1 MYKIYKEHTSLK
13 ILILSCSTGEGHNSA
28 AKAIMD
34 SLVAKGAECEF
45 IDPIC
50 FKSEK
55 RMKTVSA
62 LYNNLI
68 RKAPWFFGIIYK
80 LGEIYDFLHL
90 PSPVAYANS
99 KYSEPFS
106 NYIEEKGFDAV
117 VSTQLF
123 AMQAMVAVRKKHGVE
138 IPVYCVMTDYTV
150 IPFHKDTKTL
160 DLQFASTE
168 KGKNTLVKKGFS
180 EDRICVSGIPVNPK
194 FNIDM
199 TKSEAK
205 IKLGIPENKKVITI
219 LSGGAGCGNMVRLCK
234 KMDKALDAE
243 HLICVLPGKN
253 EKLKSKLEKEFGKNE
268 KVKVVGFTKDT
279 HIYMK
284 ASEVVLS
291 KPGGLTST
299 EIAVANRPFVH
310 LKAIPGCESYN
321 IKYFT
326 ASGLS
331 LPGKTINS
339 AVKQTLRLLNDA
351 ELSEAIMQKQREY
364 IPNDS
369 ADLIA
374 EKVLEGKI

>member
-1 MYKIYKEHTSLK
+1 MK

-34 SLVAKGAECEF
+34 SLIAKGAECEF

-50 FKSEK
+50 FKSK
-55 RMKTVSA
+55 KTMNAVSGA
-62 LYNNLI
+62 YNNLI
-68 RKAPWFFGIIYK
+68 RKAPWLFGIIYK
-80 LGEIYDFLHL
+80 LGQIYDFLRL

-106 NYIEEKGFDAV
+106 KYIEEKGFDAV

-123 AMQAMVAVRKKHGVE
+123 AMQAMVAVREKHGIR

-150 IPFHKDTKTL
+150 IPFHKDSKTL
-160 DLQFASTE
+160 DVQFASTE
-168 KGKNTLVKKGFS
+168 KGKQTLIKKGI
-180 EDRICVSGIPVNPK
+180 EPEKICVSGIPVNPK

-205 IKLGIPENKKVITI
+205 AKLGIPENKKVITI
-219 LSGGAGCGNMVRLCK
+219 LSGGAGCGNMIKLCK
-234 KMDKALDAE
+234 KMEKALGSE

-253 EKLKSKLEKEFGKNE
+253 EKLKSKLDKEFGTNE
-268 KVKVVGFTKDT
+268 KIKVVGFTRDT

-326 ASGLS
+326 SKGLS

-339 AVKQTLRLLNDA
+339 AVKQTLRLLNDTDLA
-351 ELSEAIMQKQREY
+351 EDVMRKQREH
-364 IPNDS
+364 IPSNA
-369 ADLIA
+369 ADIIA
-374 EKVLEGKI
+374 KKVLEEISVK